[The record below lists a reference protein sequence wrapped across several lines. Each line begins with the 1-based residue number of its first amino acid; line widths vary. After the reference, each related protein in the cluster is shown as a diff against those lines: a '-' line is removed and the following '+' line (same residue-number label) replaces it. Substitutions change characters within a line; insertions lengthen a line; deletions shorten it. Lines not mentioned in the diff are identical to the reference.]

1 MPSEP
6 EIEWTVVMPTHRPVR
21 LKRSIKSIQ
30 DAHFGR
36 MKVVIVAGDDETA
49 KTALSMG
56 FDVVPNPGPFVMAK
70 AWNLGM
76 NSVKTPY
83 AFMFEDDARL
93 ITPLGIDELVR
104 TSKSLKDSGI
114 LAPALQGDVL
124 GHKIFS
130 AGAPWE
136 MTEISPKDFTLVAAL
151 IPMSVYAKVGP
162 FDETFDG
169 YGYDD
174 TDYALRINDAD
185 MKVRIYQRVIVDHE
199 SYLSAFREKKPGE
212 ASLGE
217 IAFIN
222 RCKFVAKH
230 GRKAIRL
237 IVQ

>member
-6 EIEWTVVMPTHRPVR
+6 ENEWTVVMPTHRPVR

-30 DAHFGR
+30 EAHFGR
-36 MKVVIVAGDDETA
+36 IKAIIVAGDDETA

-124 GHKIFS
+124 GHKIFA
-130 AGAPWE
+130 AGASWD
-136 MTEISPKDFTLVAAL
+136 MTDIGPKDFTLVAAL

-199 SYLSAFREKKPGE
+199 SYLSAFREKKPGNTP
-212 ASLGE
+212 LGE

-237 IVQ
+237 INQ